1 MKNNKDLQM
10 DDLIINHTEMATNP
24 IISVILSNFMI
35 NKDNESVL
43 DLNSLNRIILNCYN
57 SHFPSFELIIS
68 NDLFNNLN
76 KDITNKQNIQ
86 VIDSNSNKEFKNKA
100 IDKSKGDFLFF
111 IEEDILFSP
120 ILFKKMFDKIN
131 NNDYDWVLFP
141 MDPIIDLK
149 FSKNDQYDINEF
161 SKRKTINSNLKYDY
175 LSSDKLFKKKFLKNI
190 DFKFSDNLK
199 NDIQT
204 LYNKG
209 NYKKFN
215 AHYILTTDSFLND
228 PFISIIIDDIKI
240 KKEELEDLLKSIYNQ
255 SFKSF
260 DIYLNETLQNK
271 VSNKYLS
278 MNNLNF
284 LKNNNF
290 KETAV
295 KESKSKYAIFVDI
308 PVIYNSSFLEKSFLK
323 IEEANN
329 KQNHKNFSFLS
340 TPICTSNNKK
350 IYNFSTQE
358 LAYFYK
364 NVSSPSNKSKFLIF
378 DLYLANKLINLDYL
392 RRNKIYFNNCNSDI
406 LRIYRTSNSVRT
418 YEKFI
423 STNLSQKE
431 MFKSSF
437 KNEKVP
443 FSDRIFYNVHK
454 MFLILLYIREILN
467 GEK

>member
-1 MKNNKDLQM
+1 M
-10 DDLIINHTEMATNP
+10 DDLIINHAEMATNP

-260 DIYLNETLQNK
+260 DIYLNEILQNK

-308 PVIYNSSFLEKSFLK
+308 PVIYNSSFFGK
-323 IEEANN
+323 I
-329 KQNHKNFSFLS
+329 L
-340 TPICTSNNKK
+340 
-350 IYNFSTQE
+350 
-358 LAYFYK
+358 
-364 NVSSPSNKSKFLIF
+364 
-378 DLYLANKLINLDYL
+378 
-392 RRNKIYFNNCNSDI
+392 
-406 LRIYRTSNSVRT
+406 
-418 YEKFI
+418 
-423 STNLSQKE
+423 
-431 MFKSSF
+431 F
-437 KNEKVP
+437 KNRRSK
-443 FSDRIFYNVHK
+443 
-454 MFLILLYIREILN
+454 
-467 GEK
+467 